1 MTYKKGHI
9 YKIICKI
16 DSNIV
21 YIGSTF
27 TELRKRWAKHKE
39 HYKYNNGI
47 LSIHKYF
54 DKYDINNFKIILIKS
69 YLCYQEHKR
78 DYKHISAFETLW
90 INKTKNICVNAVLP
104 FNPVKYIIKNS
115 IFEKNKRK
123 ENSKKY
129 RENNKENSKKYRENN
144 KEKLS
149 AQKKEYYNI
158 NKEIIAEKSKDY
170 YNNNKERKIENS
182 KDYYN
187 NNKEKVAERAKKY
200 REENKEKLAERA
212 KKYREEN
219 KEKLSAQTKK
229 YTDKNKE
236 KKKAYDK
243 I

>member
-27 TELRKRWAKHKE
+27 TEIRKRWAKHKQQ
-39 HYKYNNGI
+39 YKYDNGV

-104 FNPVKYIIKNS
+104 FNPAKYIIKNS

-123 ENSKKY
+123 E
-129 RENNKENSKKYRENN
+129 
-144 KEKLS
+144 
-149 AQKKEYYNI
+149 
-158 NKEIIAEKSKDY
+158 Y
-170 YNNNKERKIENS
+170 YNNNKERIQIAKKDYYNKNKERKIQIA

-187 NNKEKVAERAKKY
+187 NNKEKIAEMS
-200 REENKEKLAERA
+200 KE
-212 KKYREEN
+212 YN
-219 KEKLSAQTKK
+219 
-229 YTDKNKE
+229 YKNKE

-243 I
+243 IYRQKKKDKLLANII